1 MCTACKRPTHHHSP
15 CSHTLA
21 TAADSDCGQRQSQQE
36 RLHPALVHEHSM
48 QALYTPSQLML
59 TPWQLLQIATVD
71 KYQGQQNDYILLSLV
86 RTRAVGHIRD
96 VRRLVVAMS
105 RARLGLYIFG
115 RAELFANCYE
125 LRPTMKQ
132 LLARPQQLHLHPSE
146 RLAVSKPLSIGQ
158 WILNIIQCYH
168 KCPL

>member
-1 MCTACKRPTHHHSP
+1 MSRAASGPYICTSKQHDIKVAYICCGLVLLSLQSRQRDFDPTQVLLSVVK
-15 CSHTLA
+15 
-21 TAADSDCGQRQSQQE
+21 ADWIC
-36 RLHPALVHEHSM
+36 LI
-48 QALYTPSQLML
+48 
-59 TPWQLLQIATVD
+59 LQIATVD

-125 LRPTMKQ
+125 LRPAMKQ
-132 LLARPQQLHLHPSE
+132 LLDRPQQLHLHTSE
-146 RLAVSKPLSIGQ
+146 RLAVSNAGH
-158 WILNIIQCYH
+158 C
-168 KCPL
+168 